1 MCLPVYTDRKKILD
15 EVKRIA
21 AGSCG
26 RGETGVA
33 QTLLF
38 HGVLCDS
45 KERVEISQANP
56 DHAED
61 WDGGY
66 SNHGA

>member
-1 MCLPVYTDRKKILD
+1 MCLPVYTARKEILD
-15 EVKRIA
+15 GVIRIA

-26 RGETGVA
+26 RGETCVA
-33 QTLLF
+33 QALLF

-45 KERVEISQANP
+45 KERVGISQANP
-56 DHAED
+56 DYAED

-66 SNHGA
+66 